1 MTLPLNNPGFTDA
14 EPSKGLINKT
24 FTYIVTL
31 LISIFIAAIISLL
44 LIKNNVNKISD
55 KHDEFLLRKALDSR
69 QESMRSHLK
78 DNAEWGDAYKHLH
91 LGFVE

>member
-1 MTLPLNNPGFTDA
+1 MTLPLNTPGFTDT

-44 LIKNNVNKISD
+44 IIKIMLMKSATNMMN
-55 KHDEFLLRKALDSR
+55 FC
-69 QESMRSHLK
+69 
-78 DNAEWGDAYKHLH
+78 
-91 LGFVE
+91 

>member
-44 LIKNNVNKISD
+44 LIKIMLMKSAISTMN
-55 KHDEFLLRKALDSR
+55 FC
-69 QESMRSHLK
+69 
-78 DNAEWGDAYKHLH
+78 
-91 LGFVE
+91 